1 MCRFKSYV
9 LRSAL
14 PASSPIRSVW
24 LAILNIVVF
33 GLSLKKTEQ
42 VSQTGKP
49 LALST
54 TRALKR
60 GSPDLRFPIAGLPQA
75 QHVRKVT
82 SLFAHLAPAVVASL
96 PTGQDERSPAPRST
110 GLLS

>member
-1 MCRFKSYV
+1 
-9 LRSAL
+9 
-14 PASSPIRSVW
+14 
-24 LAILNIVVF
+24 VVF

-96 PTGQDERSPAPRST
+96 PTEQTEEDERSPALRST
-110 GLLS
+110 GLLSWNEPVSRTS